1 MTDIIPEVIKI
12 KSACN
17 IGGISLLDSFFIDS
31 NNTTISLKQEDLLDS
46 MERPFDRLMGKKTIR
61 EITSIAK
68 DLTSSETIKNNPIK
82 YKSKE
87 L

>member
-1 MTDIIPEVIKI
+1 
-12 KSACN
+12 
-17 IGGISLLDSFFIDS
+17 
-31 NNTTISLKQEDLLDS
+31 